1 MKKTKRVLIITYYW
15 PPAGGAG
22 VQRWLKFSK
31 YLPEFGWKPIIL
43 TVDPDQASY
52 PQRDESLLRE
62 VRDEVEVFRTSS
74 FEPLQLYA
82 KAAGKERVPYGGFSN
97 QKSNSSFS
105 RFIRGN
111 FFIPDARRGW
121 NCYAI
126 AKAKEIISNQDID
139 CVITTGPPQST
150 HLIGLSLKRQLGIKW
165 GVDLRDPW
173 TDIYYNEKMLRTP
186 WAEKRD
192 AKLEKQTLEAAD
204 FCITV
209 SKGFAELFNRKVER
223 EYHIVTNGFDEQD
236 LVEVKL
242 NSSRESNKLVI
253 SYTGT
258 ISDIYEPDV
267 FFEALANRKDSFELR
282 IAGSV
287 SEGIR
292 KKIDG
297 YGISESVNY
306 LGYVSHADALK
317 EMSNADL
324 LLLISPMVKNS
335 KGIIPGKLFEYLA
348 TGRPI
353 LAVVEDDQSDVAA
366 ILRET
371 KSGVFFSRKDTRELS
386 DFLGKSVGDVGFSP
400 DLEAI
405 QKYNRK
411 TLTGKLVS
419 IIP

>member
-1 MKKTKRVLIITYYW
+1 LKKTKRVLIITYYW

-43 TVDPDQASY
+43 TVDPDRASY

-121 NCYAI
+121 NRYAI

-223 EYHIVTNGFDEQD
+223 EYHIVTNGFDEQN
-236 LVEVKL
+236 LVDENPR
-242 NSSRESNKLVI
+242 NSHESNKLVI

-258 ISDIYEPDV
+258 MSDIYEPDV
-267 FFEALANRKDSFELR
+267 FFEALASYKGSFEFR
-282 IAGSV
+282 IAGSI
-287 SEGIR
+287 SEGVQ
-292 KKIDG
+292 KKIDD
-297 YGISESVNY
+297 YGISKSVNY
-306 LGYVSHADALK
+306 LGYLSHADALK
-317 EMSNADL
+317 EMSHADL

-348 TGRPI
+348 ARKPI
-353 LAVVEDDQSDVAA
+353 LAIAEDDQCDIAV
-366 ILRET
+366 ILNDT
-371 KSGVFFSRKDTRELS
+371 KGGLFFSRENIKGLS
-386 DFLGKSVGDVGFSP
+386 NFLASLSNGFEFVPSI
-400 DLEAI
+400 EAI
-405 QKYNRK
+405 NNYNSK
-411 TLTGKLVS
+411 ALTKKLVS
-419 IIP
+419 TIR

>member
-1 MKKTKRVLIITYYW
+1 MKNLLIITYYW

-31 YLPEFGWKPIIL
+31 YLPEFGWHPIIL

-52 PQRDESLLRE
+52 PQRDESLLKE
-62 VRDEVEVFRTSS
+62 VGDEVEVFRTKS

-97 QKSNSSFS
+97 EKSNSSFS
-105 RFIRGN
+105 RFLRGN

-121 NCYAI
+121 NRFAI
-126 AKAKEIISNQDID
+126 AKAKEIISSREID

-173 TDIYYNEKMLRTP
+173 TDIYYNEKMLRTQ
-186 WAEKRD
+186 WAENRD
-192 AKLEKQTLEAAD
+192 AKLEKQTLQEAD

-209 SKGFAELFNRKVER
+209 SNGFVELFKQKVDR
-223 EYHIVTNGFDEQD
+223 AYHVVTNGFDEQD
-236 LVEVKL
+236 LVDVVPRKSAESKKL
-242 NSSRESNKLVI
+242 II

-258 ISDIYEPDV
+258 MSDIYEPDV
-267 FFEALANRKDSFELR
+267 FFEALASYGESFELR
-282 IAGSV
+282 IAGSI
-287 SEGIR
+287 SEGVQ
-292 KKIDG
+292 KKIDDC
-297 YGISESVNY
+297 GISESVNY
-306 LGYVSHADALK
+306 LGYLSHADALK

-348 TGRPI
+348 FHKPIVAIADNEGGDIERILKETG
-353 LAVVEDDQSDVAA
+353 AGEV
-366 ILRET
+366 
-371 KSGVFFSRKDTRELS
+371 FSRTNNGGILKWINTLASTSTANNSEM
-386 DFLGKSVGDVGFSP
+386 
-400 DLEAI
+400 I
-405 QKYNRK
+405 QKYHRRN
-411 TLTGKLVS
+411 LTKQLVERLNK
-419 IIP
+419 I

>member
-1 MKKTKRVLIITYYW
+1 MKNLLIITYYW

-31 YLPEFGWKPIIL
+31 YLPEFGWHPIIL

-52 PQRDESLLRE
+52 PQRDESLLKE
-62 VRDEVEVFRTSS
+62 VGDEVEVFRTKS

-97 QKSNSSFS
+97 EKSNSSFS
-105 RFIRGN
+105 RFLRGN

-121 NCYAI
+121 NRFAI
-126 AKAKEIISNQDID
+126 AKAKEIISSREID

-173 TDIYYNEKMLRTP
+173 TDIYYNEKMLRTQ
-186 WAEKRD
+186 WAENRD
-192 AKLEKQTLEAAD
+192 AKLEKQTLQEAD

-209 SKGFAELFNRKVER
+209 SNGFVELFKQKVDR
-223 EYHIVTNGFDEQD
+223 AYHVVTNGFDEQD
-236 LVEVKL
+236 LVNVVPRKSAESKKL
-242 NSSRESNKLVI
+242 II

-258 ISDIYEPDV
+258 MSDIYEPDV
-267 FFEALANRKDSFELR
+267 FFEALARYGGSFELR
-282 IAGSV
+282 IAGSI
-287 SEGIR
+287 SEGVQ
-292 KKIDG
+292 KKIDDC
-297 YGISESVNY
+297 GISESVNY
-306 LGYVSHADALK
+306 LGYLSHADALK

-348 TGRPI
+348 FHKPIVAIADNEGGDIERILKQTG
-353 LAVVEDDQSDVAA
+353 AGEV
-366 ILRET
+366 
-371 KSGVFFSRKDTRELS
+371 FSRTNNGGILKWINT
-386 DFLGKSVGDVGFSP
+386 LGSTSIANNS
-400 DLEAI
+400 EMI
-405 QKYNRK
+405 QKYHRRN
-411 TLTGKLVS
+411 LTKQLVEQLNK
-419 IIP
+419 I

>member
-1 MKKTKRVLIITYYW
+1 VKNLLIITYYW

-31 YLPEFGWKPIIL
+31 YLPEFGWNPIIL

-62 VRDEVEVFRTSS
+62 VRDEVEVFRTHS

-82 KAAGKERVPYGGFSN
+82 KAVGKDRVPYGGFSN

-121 NCYAI
+121 NRYAI
-126 AKAKEIISNQDID
+126 AKAKEIISTRTID
-139 CVITTGPPQST
+139 CVVTTGPPQST
-150 HLIGLSLKRQLGIKW
+150 HLIGLDLKRDLGIKW
-165 GVDLRDPW
+165 GIDLRDPW

-186 WAEKRD
+186 WAEKHD
-192 AKLEKQTLEAAD
+192 AKLEKQTLEEAD

-223 EYHIVTNGFDEQD
+223 EYHVVTNGFDEQD
-236 LVEVKL
+236 LVDE
-242 NSSRESNKLVI
+242 NPRNSRESKKLII

-258 ISDIYEPDV
+258 MSDIYDPDV
-267 FFEALANRKDSFELR
+267 FFEALASYKGSFEFR
-282 IAGSV
+282 IAGSI
-287 SEGIR
+287 SEGVQ
-292 KKIDG
+292 KKIDD
-297 YGISESVNY
+297 YGISKSVNY
-306 LGYVSHADALK
+306 LGYLTHADALK
-317 EMSNADL
+317 EMSQADV

-348 TGRPI
+348 AGKPI
-353 LAVVEDDQSDVAA
+353 LAIAEDDKCDVAV
-366 ILRET
+366 ILSDT
-371 KSGVFFSRKDTRELS
+371 KGGLFFSRENLKGLS
-386 DFLGKSVGDVGFSP
+386 NFLESLPNNFEFIP
-400 DLEAI
+400 NIEAI
-405 QKYNRK
+405 NNYNRK
-411 TLTGKLVS
+411 TLTEKLVS

>member
-1 MKKTKRVLIITYYW
+1 M
-15 PPAGGAG
+15 
-22 VQRWLKFSK
+22 KFSK
-31 YLPEFGWKPIIL
+31 YLPEFGWNPIIL
-43 TVDPDQASY
+43 TVDPDQGSY
-52 PQRDESLLRE
+52 PQRDESLLKE
-62 VRDEVEVFRTSS
+62 VRDEVEVFRTHS

-82 KAAGKERVPYGGFSN
+82 KAVGKERVPYGGFSN

-121 NCYAI
+121 NRYAI
-126 AKAKEIISNQDID
+126 AKAKEIISTRDID
-139 CVITTGPPQST
+139 CVVTTGPPQST
-150 HLIGLSLKRQLGIKW
+150 HLIGLDLKRDLGIKW
-165 GVDLRDPW
+165 GIDLRDPW

-192 AKLEKQTLEAAD
+192 AKLEKQTLEEAD

-242 NSSRESNKLVI
+242 NNSRESNKLVI

-267 FFEALANRKDSFELR
+267 FFEALASYRSPFELR

-287 SEGIR
+287 SEGIK

-297 YGISESVNY
+297 YGISGSVNY
-306 LGYVSHADALK
+306 LGYLTHANALK

-335 KGIIPGKLFEYLA
+335 HGIIPGKLFEYLA

-353 LAVVEDDQSDVAA
+353 LAVVEDDQSDVAE

-371 KSGVFFSRKDTRELS
+371 KSGVFFSRKDTSELS
-386 DFLGKSVGDVGFSP
+386 DFLEKSAGDFGFGP
-400 DLEAI
+400 NLEAI
-405 QKYNRK
+405 KKYNRK
-411 TLTGKLVS
+411 TLTEKLAS
-419 IIP
+419 LIP